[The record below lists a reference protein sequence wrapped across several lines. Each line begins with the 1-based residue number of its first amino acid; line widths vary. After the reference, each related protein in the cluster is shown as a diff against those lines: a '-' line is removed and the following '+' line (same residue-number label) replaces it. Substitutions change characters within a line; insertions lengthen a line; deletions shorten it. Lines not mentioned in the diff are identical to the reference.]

1 MRVMMIV
8 KGDPEPGALPSEEL
22 LAAMGKYNEELAK
35 AGVLL
40 DLSGLYPTA
49 EAKRVTFS
57 EGKHTV
63 VDGPF
68 PESKEVIAGYWIL
81 QVKSMDE
88 AVEWAKRVPVD
99 VAYGAQSDIDIRR
112 IFELD
117 EFGDSPAIHRAREL
131 EKELARNRESRIR

>member
-22 LAAMGKYNEELAK
+22 LSAMGTYNEELAK

-40 DLSGLYPTA
+40 DLSGLHPTA
-49 EAKRVTFS
+49 EAKRVKFS
-57 EGKHTV
+57 AGKHTV

-68 PESKEVIAGYWIL
+68 PESKEAIAGYWIL
-81 QVKSMDE
+81 QVKSMEE
-88 AVEWAKRVPVD
+88 AVEWAKRVPID
-99 VAYGAQSDIDIRR
+99 IAYGAESEIDLRP

-117 EFGDSPAIHRAREL
+117 DFGDSPAIDRAREL
-131 EKELARNRESRIR
+131 EKELAKNKE